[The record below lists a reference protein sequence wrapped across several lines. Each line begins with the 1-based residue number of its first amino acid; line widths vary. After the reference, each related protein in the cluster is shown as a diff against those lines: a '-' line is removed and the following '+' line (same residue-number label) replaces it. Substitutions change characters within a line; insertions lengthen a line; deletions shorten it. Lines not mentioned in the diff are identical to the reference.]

1 MLSPI
6 FIVAPKRMN
15 CKLMTNN
22 DNEYLKKYLKKLDW
36 ILRKYQY
43 LILS

>member
-1 MLSPI
+1 
-6 FIVAPKRMN
+6 
-15 CKLMTNN
+15 MTNN

>member
-1 MLSPI
+1 M
-6 FIVAPKRMN
+6 M
-15 CKLMTNN
+15 NN